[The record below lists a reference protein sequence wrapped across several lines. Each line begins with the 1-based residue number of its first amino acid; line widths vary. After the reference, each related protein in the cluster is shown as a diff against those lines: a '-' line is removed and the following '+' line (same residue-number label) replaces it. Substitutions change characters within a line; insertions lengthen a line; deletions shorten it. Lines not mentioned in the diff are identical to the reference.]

1 MKKPQERMSAQG
13 RKVTWIWAEQLLRR
27 DTSSQ
32 ATAKRTVRIT
42 CMVRLSLLSGNE
54 LWIVCYETFSSRHRT
69 KEFNTLV
76 EEPGKDGGRMTAAGE
91 WEKRTDIS
99 AYQ

>member
-1 MKKPQERMSAQG
+1 MEKPQGRISAQG
-13 RKVTWIWAEQLLRR
+13 RKATWIWTEQLLIR
-27 DTSSQ
+27 DKSSQ

-42 CMVRLSLLSGNE
+42 CMVRLSLLSGNG
-54 LWIVCYETFSSRHRT
+54 LWIVCYETSSSRHRT

-76 EEPGKDGGRMTAAGE
+76 EEPGKDRGRTTAAGDG
-91 WEKRTDIS
+91 EKRTDFF